1 MNKSSLTI
9 AAISYPVAAW
19 TSCPPEKSSAFD
31 LIESLMEQK
40 WGAKDVARQSR
51 NQNLSREL
59 RERGE
64 PANCSGAL
72 WSCEKIGIGRFPS
85 LHHRKEG
92 WPSDQKIIAKPPLTA
107 RPGWF
112 SDENK
117 WKTTPAASASVA
129 ARNFLDDAATP
140 PCGRA
145 RRGITRDS
153 NLFTAPMTAAT
164 GWSLVI
170 CFRSFDLAT
179 PQIACS

>member
-1 MNKSSLTI
+1 MG
-9 AAISYPVAAW
+9 Y
-19 TSCPPEKSSAFD
+19 
-31 LIESLMEQK
+31 
-40 WGAKDVARQSR
+40 
-51 NQNLSREL
+51 
-59 RERGE
+59 RERGLFIHE
-64 PANCSGAL
+64 RELSSRHCGVESITTELMPAFPHCSGGL

-92 WPSDQKIIAKPPLTA
+92 WPSDQKMIAKPPLTA

-129 ARNFLDDAATP
+129 GRNFLDDAATP

-145 RRGITRDS
+145 RRGITLDS

-164 GWSLVI
+164 VPLW
-170 CFRSFDLAT
+170 
-179 PQIACS
+179 

>member
-1 MNKSSLTI
+1 MGAPT
-9 AAISYPVAAW
+9 P
-19 TSCPPEKSSAFD
+19 
-31 LIESLMEQK
+31 LIDGL
-40 WGAKDVARQSR
+40 GC
-51 NQNLSREL
+51 
-59 RERGE
+59 RG
-64 PANCSGAL
+64 GL

-145 RRGITRDS
+145 RRGITLDS
-153 NLFTAPMTAAT
+153 NLFTAPMTAP
-164 GWSLVI
+164 
-170 CFRSFDLAT
+170 RSSGETSSAVRAA
-179 PQIACS
+179 QAR

>member
-1 MNKSSLTI
+1 MGAPT
-9 AAISYPVAAW
+9 P
-19 TSCPPEKSSAFD
+19 
-31 LIESLMEQK
+31 LIDGL
-40 WGAKDVARQSR
+40 GC
-51 NQNLSREL
+51 
-59 RERGE
+59 RG
-64 PANCSGAL
+64 GL

-145 RRGITRDS
+145 RRGITLDS
-153 NLFTAPMTAAT
+153 NLFTAPVSADNPAGAT
-164 GWSLVI
+164 FSTRPPKKL
-170 CFRSFDLAT
+170 FLRT
-179 PQIACS
+179 